1 MALAQWPNG
10 PMAAVGSGDD
20 PLLNDGVIERQGYT
34 VSFVNVQINSPNL
47 VIGFICVSCR
57 RCLTEFALLSPRP
70 ISTPVSIYLFLVGF
84 YEMNIFFR
92 FRSQTSS
99 ALHFPLFL
107 VGFFFVFLTF
117 VVDWRVGFISDSLNL
132 NLFIYFWPPPVID
145 SEN

>member
-57 RCLTEFALLSPRP
+57 RCLTEFALLSPRQ
-70 ISTPVSIYLFLVGF
+70 F
-84 YEMNIFFR
+84 
-92 FRSQTSS
+92 
-99 ALHFPLFL
+99 
-107 VGFFFVFLTF
+107 
-117 VVDWRVGFISDSLNL
+117 
-132 NLFIYFWPPPVID
+132 LFIYFLWVFMK
-145 SEN
+145 